1 MIPIHVKTM
10 ANVDESKATNI
21 IASAVK
27 NIMERTVNVSKWLK
41 KPDKFLCCVFVRWQ
55 DTKGDYEFLYN

>member
-1 MIPIHVKTM
+1 M

-27 NIMERTVNVSKWLK
+27 NIMERTVNVSKCLK
-41 KPDKFLCCVFVRWQ
+41 KPDKVLCCFFVRWQ

>member
-1 MIPIHVKTM
+1 M

-41 KPDKFLCCVFVRWQ
+41 KPDKVLCCVFVRWQ